1 MNYNEF
7 RTKMKLYPVF
17 SVREIRKLFP
27 GFDSRRLVEWQERGY
42 IEKLRNSFYCF
53 KDIET
58 EEQFLSYLANVIYRP
73 SYVSLESALSVY
85 GFIPEHVFQTISCT
99 TLKTQIFNTKR
110 GRFVYHHLKPKFHFG
125 YKFMPWKNFNY
136 LIAEPE
142 KALIDYLYLH
152 PEIKNVSDID
162 SLRWNVFKINDTISL
177 SKLDIYCALISSA
190 ALEKRIILLKEFL
203 NVES

>member
-7 RTKMKLYPVF
+7 RTKMKLYPLF
-17 SVREIRKLFP
+17 SVKEIGKLFS
-27 GFDSRRLVEWQERGY
+27 GFDSRRLVEWQKRGY

-53 KDIET
+53 SDT
-58 EEQFLSYLANVIYRP
+58 ENAEQFLYYSANIMYHP

-85 GFIPEHVFQTISCT
+85 GFIPEQVFQTISCT
-99 TLKTQIFNTKR
+99 TLKTQMFNTKR
-110 GRFVYHHLKPKFHFG
+110 GRFVYHHIKPKLYFG
-125 YKFMPWKNFNY
+125 YKLVPWKNFNY

-142 KALIDYLYLH
+142 KVLIDYLYLH

-162 SLRWNVFKINDTISL
+162 SLRWNVFKINETISL
-177 SKLDIYCALISSA
+177 NKLDVYCTHISSA

-203 NVES
+203 NAES